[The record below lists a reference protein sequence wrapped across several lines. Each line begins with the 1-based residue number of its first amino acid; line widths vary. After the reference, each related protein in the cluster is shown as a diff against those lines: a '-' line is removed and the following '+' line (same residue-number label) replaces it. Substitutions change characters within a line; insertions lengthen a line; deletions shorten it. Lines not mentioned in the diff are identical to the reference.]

1 LQIEPQGRG
10 LIYRMVGAALLKRDV
25 YQEVEM
31 DTGATSSAALVVV
44 LVSLAGGVGAY
55 TASGAAGLAAGVI
68 IGIAGWAVW
77 AAITFFI
84 GTRLLPTPETHAN
97 WGQLARTLGFA
108 QTPGLLMVFAV
119 IPAIA
124 GLVVLVVVIWRI
136 VAMVVAV
143 RQALNYQSPMR
154 AVGVV
159 LLGIIPYAIFS
170 LIVVSITA
178 PVFGAEAVGLPP
190 VDSNGA

>member
-1 LQIEPQGRG
+1 MI
-10 LIYRMVGAALLKRDV
+10 GAALLKRDV
-25 YQEVEM
+25 YEEVEA
-31 DTGATSSAALVVV
+31 DTSATTSALLVVV
-44 LVSLAGGVGAY
+44 LVSLASGIGAY
-55 TASGAAGLAAGVI
+55 TANGAAGLAAGVI
-68 IGIAGWAVW
+68 IGIAGWGMW

-84 GTRLLPTPETHAN
+84 GTRLLGTPETDAN

-124 GLVVLVVVIWRI
+124 SSVVLVVVLWRI

-143 RQALNYQSPMR
+143 RQALDYQSTMR

-159 LLGIIPYAIFS
+159 MLGIIPYAVFAG
-170 LIVVSITA
+170 IVVSITA
-178 PVFGAEAVGLPP
+178 SIFGAEAVGLTTPT
-190 VDSNGA
+190 DTNGT